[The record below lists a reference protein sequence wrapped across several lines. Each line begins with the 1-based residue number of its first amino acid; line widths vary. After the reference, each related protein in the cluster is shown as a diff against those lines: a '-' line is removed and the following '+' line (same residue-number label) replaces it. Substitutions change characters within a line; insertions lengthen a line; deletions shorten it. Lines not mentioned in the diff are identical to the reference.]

1 MKKLLIILVITAFCL
16 SGCGNNNENLQNTE
30 NDTNT
35 NYSVSKTSTSNN
47 NNSSNM
53 NDNTSNNS
61 SSNNNNNNDVV
72 IINNTDNI
80 NTETDIASF
89 STKIYTPN
97 DEARMNN
104 LRITCSKL
112 NGTIVKPGETFSF
125 CDTVGK
131 ATPEDGYQKADIFD
145 KDGNKTKGYGGGNCQ
160 ISSTLYNA
168 VLSLP
173 NITVLERHN
182 HSQEVYYV
190 PIGKDA
196 AVAHGSIDFKF
207 RNDYDY
213 PIKIYSSSSSST
225 VDIRV
230 VKL

>member
-16 SGCGNNNENLQNTE
+16 SGCGNNNENSQNTE
-30 NDTNT
+30 SQTNT
-35 NYSVSKTSTSNN
+35 DYSASKASTST

-61 SSNNNNNNDVV
+61 SSNNNNNDVV

-112 NGTIVKPGETFSF
+112 NGTIVKSGETFSF

-131 ATPEDGYQKADIFD
+131 ATPEAGYQKADIFD
-145 KDGNKTKGYGGGNCQ
+145 KDGNKTKGYGGRK
-160 ISSTLYNA
+160 
-168 VLSLP
+168 LS
-173 NITVLERHN
+173 N
-182 HSQEVYYV
+182 
-190 PIGKDA
+190 K
-196 AVAHGSIDFKF
+196 
-207 RNDYDY
+207 
-213 PIKIYSSSSSST
+213 
-225 VDIRV
+225 
-230 VKL
+230 

>member
-16 SGCGNNNENLQNTE
+16 SGCGNNDKNSQNAENQ
-30 NDTNT
+30 TNT
-35 NYSVSKTSTSNN
+35 DYSASKTSAST
-47 NNSSNM
+47 NNSI
-53 NDNTSNNS
+53 NTDTFNNS
-61 SSNNNNNNDVV
+61 SSNDNNNDVV
-72 IINNTDNI
+72 IINNTDNT

-182 HSQEVYYV
+182 HSDEVYYV
-190 PIGKDA
+190 PLGKDA

-213 PIKIYSSSSSST
+213 PIKIYSSSTEST

>member
-1 MKKLLIILVITAFCL
+1 MKKLLIILIITAFCL
-16 SGCGNNNENLQNTE
+16 SGCGNNNTSSQDNQNENNAT
-30 NDTNT
+30 
-35 NYSVSKTSTSNN
+35 YSASKTSTST
-47 NNSSNM
+47 NNSNSINTS
-53 NDNTSNNS
+53 TSNNS
-61 SSNNNNNNDVV
+61 SNNDNNNDVV
-72 IINNTDNI
+72 IINNPDNI

-190 PIGKDA
+190 PLGKDA

>member
-1 MKKLLIILVITAFCL
+1 MALLL
-16 SGCGNNNENLQNTE
+16 NL
-30 NDTNT
+30 
-35 NYSVSKTSTSNN
+35 
-47 NNSSNM
+47 
-53 NDNTSNNS
+53 
-61 SSNNNNNNDVV
+61 
-72 IINNTDNI
+72 
-80 NTETDIASF
+80 
-89 STKIYTPN
+89 
-97 DEARMNN
+97 
-104 LRITCSKL
+104 
-112 NGTIVKPGETFSF
+112 GETFSF

-213 PIKIYSSSSSST
+213 PIKIYSSSSEST

-230 VKL
+230 VKF